1 MLLDS
6 CLQRYIVLLYG
17 STLMEFCFVPEKK
30 CINDKNR
37 KEYSIHSQF
46 NSLHTN
52 SRATTLLANLYN
64 KGSL

>member
-1 MLLDS
+1 
-6 CLQRYIVLLYG
+6 
-17 STLMEFCFVPEKK
+17 MEFCFVPEKK